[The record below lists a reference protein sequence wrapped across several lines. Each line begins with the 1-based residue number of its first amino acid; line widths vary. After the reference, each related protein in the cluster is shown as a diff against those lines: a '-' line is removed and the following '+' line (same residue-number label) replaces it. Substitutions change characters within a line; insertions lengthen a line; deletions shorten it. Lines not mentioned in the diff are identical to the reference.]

1 MTSMAVGAVAY
12 EEPGRIPS
20 AVLAVLVHLL
30 LAVFLVFSVRWQN
43 NQPAAVAVEL
53 WNSLPA
59 PAVQEIEPRPKIK
72 LAPAPVPVP
81 APVPKPEIRPEPKVE
96 KTIEPPKPDIALEK
110 KKKEI
115 RKEAPKKAEPEPK
128 KPEPRL
134 KLDRSK
140 DIRAQAEREAAAL
153 DQQLEK
159 NRILGEM
166 RREAAALTSKA
177 KDAWIGA
184 IVRKIKPNVQAQPN
198 IPGNPEAV
206 FDVTLLPNGELL
218 AVRLRKSSGYKS
230 YDDALE
236 RAILKSSPLP
246 KPDRPELF
254 ERSLELKFRPL
265 D

>member
-1 MTSMAVGAVAY
+1 MSVAANAFLY
-12 EEPGRIPS
+12 QEPGKVPS
-20 AVLAVLVHLL
+20 AVLAVLVHVL
-30 LAVFLVFSVRWQN
+30 LAVFLFFGVHWQSR
-43 NQPAAVAVEL
+43 QPEAVMVELWDSPPAAVAEKVE
-53 WNSLPA
+53 PA
-59 PAVQEIEPRPKIK
+59 PKIK
-72 LAPAPVPVP
+72 PES
-81 APVPKPEIRPEPKVE
+81 KPEVTPEPRVE
-96 KTIEPPKPDIALEK
+96 KAVEPPKPDIALEK
-110 KKKEI
+110 KKEVKKE
-115 RKEAPKKAEPEPK
+115 PPK
-128 KPEPRL
+128 KPEPKL
-134 KLDRSK
+134 NLDRSK
-140 DIRAQAEREAAAL
+140 DIRAEAERETTALERSRIL
-153 DQQLEK
+153 DQMK
-159 NRILGEM
+159 
-166 RREAAALTSKA
+166 RETAAVTSKA

-236 RAILKSSPLP
+236 RAIFKSSPLP